1 MYGFLLAQSLSNM
14 AIGIFTLRQQLRG
27 LLSKNWTGTIKTPYV
42 EYLVVG
48 GGGGA
53 GGGGG
58 NVASGGGAGGGVVTG
73 LLPVNAGATYTATIG
88 GGGAG
93 GGSSSGTSGQNS
105 GLSSVLANGGG
116 GGGYYNVSGLT
127 GGSGGG
133 AGQSGAGL
141 IAGAQG
147 IFGQGNTGG
156 ASNFTGS
163 SGGGGGGAGTVGLAS
178 GSSGG
183 NGGAG
188 IASAISGTV
197 TPYGGGGGG
206 GGPSAAG
213 TGGVGGGGAGA
224 TSGSGTAGQANT
236 GGGGGGAATSGTGGA
251 GGSGIVIVS
260 YPDIYA
266 ALTTGGATSPT
277 VSTSGSG
284 SIGFN
289 GSSQYLSVASNTA
302 FSFPADFTFEC
313 WVYLTTASG
322 TKTIFT
328 NRSSLG
334 TTGIAWVAQSGSSAL
349 SIYTNSAFS
358 AVSSTAISLNTWTH
372 VALTRSGS
380 TITQWLNGV
389 SVATATN
396 SSAFTEAQCY
406 IGANNSAAEFWPGY
420 ITNFRILKGTAL
432 YTSTFTPPTA
442 PLSVITNTSLL
453 LSSISGAP
461 FADSS
466 TNGFAPNSSSAVA
479 PAWNQSSPFATG
491 LGYKN
496 RVYTW
501 APTVSAGGTAT
512 GTFTV

>member
-1 MYGFLLAQSLSNM
+1 MYGFHQAQLLSNM

-53 GGGGG
+53 T
-58 NVASGGGAGGGVVTG
+58 NSGAGAGGLLTG
-73 LLPVNAGATYTATIG
+73 LLPVTAGTSITVTVG

-93 GGSSSGTSGQNS
+93 GTINTAAGTQG
-105 GLSSVLANGGG
+105 GDSVLGPIRANGGARS
-116 GGGYYNVSGLT
+116 NISDAAT
-127 GGSGGG
+127 FSGGSG
-133 AGQSGAGL
+133 
-141 IAGAQG
+141 AGAPSTSTSIFPSGQG
-147 IFGQGNTGG
+147 IAGQGNAGG
-156 ASNFTGS
+156 ANSFS
-163 SGGGGGGAGTVGLAS
+163 STPYPSGGGGGAGTVGLNAS
-178 GSSGG
+178 ASAPG

-188 IASAISGTV
+188 IASSISGTV
-197 TPYGGGGGG
+197 TPYAGGGGGG
-206 GGPSAAG
+206 MFG
-213 TGGVGGGGAGA
+213 TGTASVGGVGGGGVGGA
-224 TSGSGTAGQANT
+224 SGGGNGGAGQDNT
-236 GGGGGGAATSGTGGA
+236 GGGGGGGVNSPNTGGA
-251 GGSGIVIVS
+251 GGSGIVIIS

-266 ALTTGGATSPT
+266 PLTTTGSPT

-284 SIGFN
+284 SISFN

-313 WVYLTTASG
+313 WVYLTTATG

-328 NRSSLG
+328 NRSSVG
-334 TTGIAWVAQSGSSAL
+334 AAGIAWVAQSGSAAL

-358 AVSSTAISLNTWTH
+358 AVSSTALSLNTWTH

-389 SVATATN
+389 SVATVTN

-406 IGANNSAAEFWPGY
+406 VGANNSAVEFWPGY
-420 ITNFRILKGTAL
+420 ITNLRILKGTAL

-461 FADSS
+461 FSDSS

-479 PAWNQSSPFATG
+479 PTWNQSSPFATG

-496 RVYTW
+496 RVYSWT
-501 APTVSAGGTAT
+501 TTGS